1 MHVDDPPPPSIFRP
15 FLGLILI
22 QCFNTTTI
30 NNCVIKKLY
39 LTLYI
44 CGNHQTGIHVH
55 VTTSPHVAASWLTH
69 NADFFCADLYQ

>member
-1 MHVDDPPPPSIFRP
+1 M
-15 FLGLILI
+15 
-22 QCFNTTTI
+22 T
-30 NNCVIKKLY
+30 KKLC

-69 NADFFCADLYQ
+69 NMPTFFVLISISNHHENKSGSIALSLVKIL